1 MSDGGQDLDAQ
12 LAVIRDRFRGRLPG
26 YRDRLQEAQK
36 GFERGAG
43 SVDVSSVKRLAH
55 EIAGTAGTLGFTAIG
70 RAAIAVE
77 TGADS
82 VLAGSALAD
91 SLREPLERLIREIEL
106 EI

>member
-1 MSDGGQDLDAQ
+1 MSDGGRDLDAQ

-36 GFERGAG
+36 GFERGAN
-43 SVDVSSVKRLAH
+43 SAEVTAIKRLAH
-55 EIAGTAGTLGFTAIG
+55 EIAGTAGTLGFAAIG
-70 RAAIAVE
+70 RASIAVE
-77 TGADS
+77 TAADS
-82 VLAGSALAD
+82 VLAGTSLAD